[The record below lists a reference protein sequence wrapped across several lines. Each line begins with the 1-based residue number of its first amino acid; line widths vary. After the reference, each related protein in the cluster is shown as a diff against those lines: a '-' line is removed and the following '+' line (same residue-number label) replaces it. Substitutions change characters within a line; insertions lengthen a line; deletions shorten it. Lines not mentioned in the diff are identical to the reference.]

1 VSGELTDELQP
12 AGVGFG
18 QSPPAFLQPGDE
30 VEIRVTGLGSLR
42 NKVAE
47 TRTSNSTLDRLRKT
61 SSVPVAN
68 TAKSVNGIN
77 LTEIN
82 KKPLY
87 YQTRGSGPP
96 IVFVHGLGGSSEHY
110 TPLISSLSLDKSH
123 TIHQFD
129 LEGHGL
135 SPTSAL
141 SSLSIESFAADVK
154 GVFDHAGL
162 SSTPG
167 TTLVAHSMGCAIAV
181 QFVLQNPGLVKNLI
195 LLGPVPNPLPEAAS
209 NASIARAALA
219 RGKGMAAVVD
229 AVSTAA
235 TSEATKRN
243 NPVGMAAIRLS
254 LLSQDPEGYAKA
266 CQALAG
272 ATSALPLERVDSQT
286 LVITGDED
294 KVCPPAVANEYAS
307 TIPHSRKAIVLKGVG
322 HWHIFEDIQGVS
334 DAVKTLLT

>member
-1 VSGELTDELQP
+1 MSGKSTDELQP

-18 QSPPAFLQPGDE
+18 QNPPTFLQPGDE

-47 TRTSNSTLDRLRKT
+47 TSASNSTLEKLQKT
-61 SSVPVAN
+61 SAVPVAN
-68 TAKSVNGIN
+68 LGKSVNGTD

-82 KKPLY
+82 EKPLY

-96 IVFVHGLGGSSEHY
+96 IVFVHGLGGSSEHF

-123 TIHQFD
+123 TIYQFD

-154 GVFDHAGL
+154 GVFGHAGL
-162 SSTPG
+162 SSSSG
-167 TTLVAHSMGCAIAV
+167 TTLVAHSMGCLIAV

-209 NASIARAALA
+209 NAAIARAALA

-229 AVSTAA
+229 ALSTAG
-235 TSEATKRN
+235 TSEATKHN
-243 NPVGMAAIRLS
+243 NPVGMTAIRLS

-272 ATSALPLERVDSQT
+272 ARSAFPLQQVDSHT

-294 KVCPPAVANEYAS
+294 KVCPPAVATKYAS
-307 TIPHSRKAIVLKGVG
+307 TIPNSREAIVLQGVG

-334 DAVKTLLT
+334 DAVKSLLT